1 MKKIFILSLC
11 IGVTVSLLAQ
21 KSTLDS
27 LFKQVAMEGYSGT
40 VLYAKDGK
48 ILSHLANGYRSFE
61 SKSVLSNTDIFELAS
76 ISKQFTA
83 MIIMMCKE
91 KGLLSFDDPINKY
104 VTIPYSGISIRQLL
118 HHTSGLPDYQAIMD
132 QHWDKTK
139 IAGNTD
145 IIEYLNKYVVPV
157 SFQSADKYEYSN
169 TGYVLLASIAEKVT
183 GKDFIDLCN
192 QWIFKPLQMN
202 DTKLRSN
209 EEKLKT
215 KRFAYG
221 HMLDT
226 SSTYVNANKFHS
238 SDYTVWLGK
247 RKGPGRISST
257 ANDLLIWDQALYS
270 EKLVSYPTL
279 QEAFRS
285 GLTND
290 GKPIDYGFGWVTS
303 KTKNGEQLIYHTGSN
318 PGYATIIVRKPMS
331 KETFIML
338 NNNDHPSQQKL
349 VKFFL
354 K

>member
-11 IGVTVSLLAQ
+11 IGVTMSLLAQ

-48 ILSHLANGYRSFE
+48 ILSHLASGYRSFE

-91 KGLLSFDDPINKY
+91 KGLLSYDDPINKY
-104 VTIPYSGISIRQLL
+104 VTIPYTGISIRQLL

-132 QHWDKTK
+132 QHWDKSK
-139 IAGNTD
+139 IAGNKD

-157 SFQSADKYEYSN
+157 SFQPEDKYEYSN

-183 GKDFIDLCN
+183 GKDFIELCN
-192 QWIFKPLQMN
+192 QWIFQPLKMN
-202 DTKLRSN
+202 DTKIRSN
-209 EEKLKT
+209 EEKFKT

-221 HMLDT
+221 HMQD
-226 SSTYVNANKFHS
+226 SSKTYVNANKFHS

-270 EKLVSYPTL
+270 DKLVTHATL
-279 QEAFRS
+279 QEAFTS
-285 GLTND
+285 GVTKD
-290 GKPIDYGFGWVTS
+290 GKSIDYGFGWVTS
-303 KTKNGEQLIYHTGSN
+303 QTKNGEPIIYHTGSN

-338 NNNDHPSQQKL
+338 NNNDHPSIKKL
-349 VKFFL
+349 VEVFL
-354 K
+354 R